1 MIIDIMAG
9 KAKPQKENRKLT
21 TLIGDTIVEI
31 NNTYASFN
39 EATDSYEIESLIFR
53 LNELER
59 RYSYLIKYAKLN
71 KIAATGRRGSI
82 WK

>member
-9 KAKPQKENRKLT
+9 KTRPKKEDRELT
-21 TLIGDTIVEI
+21 ALIVETVDETEK
-31 NNTYASFN
+31 TYARFN

-59 RYSYLIKYAKLN
+59 RYSYLIRRAKLD
-71 KIAATGRRGSI
+71 KIAVTGRRGSL